1 MKSLFK
7 LALFFGLTVSV
18 TSCSDTKSPNYQ
30 FFPNMYE
37 SVGYETYAESEA
49 FNGKNQ
55 LKGQTAQEPPQG
67 SIKRGFEIYEYENST
82 AGYELAKANLMS
94 PIDSITEKEA
104 VKGKELY
111 GIYCAIC
118 HGEQGNGKGKL
129 VEREKFLGVPSYA
142 DRVITEG
149 SVYHVITYGLNS
161 MGSHANQ
168 LSQQERWL
176 VTDYVLQ
183 LKSKL

>member
-1 MKSLFK
+1 MKSLIK
-7 LALFFGLTVSV
+7 ISMLFGLSISV
-18 TSCSDTKSPNYQ
+18 TSCFDTKSPNYQ

-55 LKGQTAQEPPQG
+55 LKGQTAQEPPKG
-67 SIKRGFEIYEYENST
+67 SIKRGFQIYEFENST
-82 AGYELAKANLMS
+82 AGYELAKENLIS

-104 VKGKELY
+104 SKGKELY

-118 HGEQGNGKGKL
+118 HGDTGNGKGKL

-142 DRVITEG
+142 DRQITEG
-149 SVYHVITYGLNS
+149 SVFHVITYGLNS

-168 LSQQERWL
+168 LSQYERWL

>member
-7 LALFFGLTVSV
+7 ITFLFGLIGSFA
-18 TSCSDTKSPNYQ
+18 SCSDTKSPNYQ

-37 SVGYETYAESEA
+37 SVGYESYAESEA

-55 LKGQTAQEPPQG
+55 LNGQTAQMPVDG
-67 SIKRGFEIYEYENST
+67 SVKRGFEIYDYENTT
-82 AGYELAKANLMS
+82 AGYELAKATMLS
-94 PIDSITEKEA
+94 PLDSISEKEA
-104 VKGKELY
+104 TKGKELY

-118 HGEQGNGKGKL
+118 HGDAGNGLGKL

-149 SVYHVITYGLNS
+149 SVYHVITFGLNS

-168 LSQQERWL
+168 LSQHERWL